1 MGNAD
6 LRSLQMTKWQ
16 LLGRFGGNTGSF
28 FDVRHTVL
36 GLNSACIR
44 TGIVIRCN
52 HTRIVTTSVLIP
64 HAVHSEPENLANWCR
79 GYTVGCQGSVFVYCS
94 LFAFG
99 KLSLEFCGSEVLFL
113 LIALL
118 TGAQTYQG
126 LPFNG
131 ARGEE
136 EEV

>member
-1 MGNAD
+1 MAT
-6 LRSLQMTKWQ
+6 RVVI
-16 LLGRFGGNTGSF
+16 

-52 HTRIVTTSVLIP
+52 HTRIATTSVLIP
-64 HAVHSEPENLANWCR
+64 HAVHSEHKNFANRYRGTPLAAKVRSLFIVPCLPLANCCWDVSA
-79 GYTVGCQGSVFVYCS
+79 GII
-94 LFAFG
+94 
-99 KLSLEFCGSEVLFL
+99 FL

-118 TGAQTYQG
+118 TGALTYQG